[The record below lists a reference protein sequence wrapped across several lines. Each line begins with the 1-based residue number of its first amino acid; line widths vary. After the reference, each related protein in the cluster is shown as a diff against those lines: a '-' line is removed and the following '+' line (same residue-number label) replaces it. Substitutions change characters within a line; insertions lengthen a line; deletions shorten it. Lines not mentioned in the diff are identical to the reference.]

1 VANSPPRN
9 VEIKGQDHMLAYITP
24 EEGGILQLLG
34 GSGAPGPMGIPS
46 FFDTGEGMGTDMG
59 TEQSQDSTTG
69 NDTDNSDPDSDMNY
83 AEDTFSYNSS
93 YSPTGIDFDQVKDM
107 DLGSGRTGN
116 RTNISNVGLGSNLT
130 YSPAYAAEVAIGQGL
145 DPRGLKGFSSV
156 PANLS
161 FPSIPGNPSL
171 ASLGYNPSISTNP
184 LAQIDPNS
192 ALGQKYSQALSMAP
206 NIMGP
211 FSKAGLQG
219 LSLAQIDKMDPA
231 SLAGLMAAANM
242 SRDNAYGTTS
252 VPGYMGAIAEMLGM
266 VKGPQDISYDMS
278 LKDAIEKSRAGLAYG
293 TVPGQDV
300 SNFGQIGAITD
311 QISKDFSAA
320 GKGIASVASNAF
332 NDVTQAVTDAL
343 GFATN
348 PYGGYSDKDFSG
360 MMSSRDA
367 QGTVSDYSNMNN
379 DNEGGESD
387 IEKSLPN
394 LDSSSTTLIE
404 KAPVVGESFID
415 PELLKYLKRRP
426 AAPVSEVGYNQDLT
440 ASSSAKPVDF
450 SNFDRGL
457 GSLQSGITAIN
468 RNR

>member
-1 VANSPPRN
+1 MAKSPPRN

-34 GSGAPGPMGIPS
+34 GSGAPGPMGIPAYWTGS
-46 FFDTGEGMGTDMG
+46 AESANAGAAAAADTAAA
-59 TEQSQDSTTG
+59 
-69 NDTDNSDPDSDMNY
+69 DTSAEDGFSEDDPDNVDY
-83 AEDTFSYNSS
+83 SS
-93 YSPTGIDFDQVKDM
+93 YSPTDM
-107 DLGSGRTGN
+107 DLGPGRTGN
-116 RTNISNVGLGSNLT
+116 RTNISNVGLGSNLS
-130 YSPAYAAEVAIGQGL
+130 YSPSFAAEVAIGQGL

-184 LAQIDPNS
+184 LAQIDPKS

-211 FSKAGLQG
+211 FSKASLQG

-242 SRDNAYGTTS
+242 SRNNAYGTTS
-252 VPGYMGAIAEMLGM
+252 VPGYMGAIAQMTGM

-278 LKDAIEKSRAGLAYG
+278 LKDAVEKSRAGLAYG
-293 TVPGQDV
+293 TVPGQST
-300 SNFGQIGAITD
+300 SNFGQISGITD

-320 GKGIASVASNAF
+320 GKGIASAASNAF
-332 NDVTQAVTDAL
+332 NDVTQAVADAL
-343 GFATN
+343 GFATD
-348 PYGGYSDKDFSG
+348 PYGGMHYSEFSG
-360 MMSSRDA
+360 TMSSRDA
-367 QGTVSDYSNMNN
+367 QGTVSDYSNMNMNN

-394 LDSSSTTLIE
+394 LDSSSTTPIE
-404 KAPVVGESFID
+404 RAPVVGEAFID